1 MKVKFYY
8 ATLDR
13 LITEL
18 DTHFPRELGNFAYL
32 QPDNVECADGDLLAE
47 RYEFVDTDRAVAK
60 WRLSLPA
67 LAQCARGAS
76 LDL

>member
-18 DTHFPRELGNFAYL
+18 DTRFAKELCDFAYL
-32 QPDNVECADGDLLAE
+32 
-47 RYEFVDTDRAVAK
+47 
-60 WRLSLPA
+60 
-67 LAQCARGAS
+67 
-76 LDL
+76 

>member
-18 DTHFPRELGNFAYL
+18 DTRFPKELCDFTYL
-32 QPDNVECADGDLLAE
+32 QPDNGECADEETRVHRLAE
-47 RYEFVDTDRAVAK
+47 RYEFIDTDRAVA
-60 WRLSLPA
+60 
-67 LAQCARGAS
+67 Q
-76 LDL
+76 